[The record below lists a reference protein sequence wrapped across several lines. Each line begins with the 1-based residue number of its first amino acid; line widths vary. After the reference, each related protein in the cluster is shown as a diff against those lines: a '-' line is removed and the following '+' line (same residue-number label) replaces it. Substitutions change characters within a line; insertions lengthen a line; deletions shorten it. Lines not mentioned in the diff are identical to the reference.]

1 MKTTSPKTKC
11 SNLILVAVVSVGFCA
26 VFAPREAAAAKFGGG
41 PITVGPYASVS
52 STKAIKPVAGKDTG
66 SSEET
71 ITQRTTYGVKVD
83 LRLSKL
89 FKLSLNGGQNEVDT
103 TKKPIAM
110 RDEYGDVD
118 FAKDLNV
125 DPNSQTATYRYRE
138 TQRVGSAQ
146 LVLAPALMKGVLWGK
161 LGAGARARERLIT
174 ISDEI
179 AQTTKSV
186 TDPLRWSAMAT
197 AGVQLRLLGAFNA
210 GVEYKFYFL
219 KFPKTEPHEQEA
231 VVSFGMSI

>member
-1 MKTTSPKTKC
+1 MKTMLPKING
-11 SNLILVAVVSVGFCA
+11 SSFVLLLGVSVGLCA
-26 VFAPREAAAAKFGGG
+26 ALISGKASAAKFGGG

-83 LRLSKL
+83 LRLGRL
-89 FKLSLNGGQNEVDT
+89 FTLSVNGGQNEVDT

-110 RDEYGDVD
+110 RDEYGDID
-118 FAKDLNV
+118 FTKDLNV

-138 TQRVGSAQ
+138 TQRLGSAQ

-179 AQTTKSV
+179 AQTTKS
-186 TDPLRWSAMAT
+186 TKDPLRWSAMAT

>member
-1 MKTTSPKTKC
+1 MKMKLQKICFLNSLAFTAAGV
-11 SNLILVAVVSVGFCA
+11 IFCA
-26 VFAPREAAAAKFGGG
+26 VVTPEKASAAKLGGG

-52 STKAIKPVAGKDTG
+52 STKAIKPVAGKNPGT
-66 SSEET
+66 SEET
-71 ITQRTTYGVKVD
+71 VTQRTTYGVKVD
-83 LRLSKL
+83 LRLGKL
-89 FKLSLNGGQNEVDT
+89 FTLSVNGGQNEVDA

-125 DPNSQTATYRYRE
+125 DANSQSAVYRYRE
-138 TQRVGSAQ
+138 TQRLGSAQ

-179 AQTTKSV
+179 AKTTKS
-186 TDPLRWSAMAT
+186 TKDPLRWSAMAT
-197 AGVQLRLLGAFNA
+197 AGVQLRLLRAFSA
-210 GVEYKFYFL
+210 SVEYKFYFL

-231 VVSFGMSI
+231 LVTFGMSI